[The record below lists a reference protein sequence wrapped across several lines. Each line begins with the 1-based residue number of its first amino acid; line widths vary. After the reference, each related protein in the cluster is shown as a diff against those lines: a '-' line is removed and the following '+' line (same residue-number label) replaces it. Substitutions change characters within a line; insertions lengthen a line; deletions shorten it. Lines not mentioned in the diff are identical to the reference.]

1 MHKVSTLHRTLI
13 AAAAALLMSSV
24 AVGSAVGP
32 ATASYGAASAK
43 VAFYA

>member
-1 MHKVSTLHRTLI
+1 MHKISTLHRTLI

-32 ATASYGAASAK
+32 AAYGSASAK